1 MNPKNVATSLGNVVF
16 PEGIE
21 LTYIDADEA
30 SIRPSKVGVQKIL
43 QESIKK
49 KLELEPENKM

>member
-1 MNPKNVATSLGNVVF
+1 MATSLGNVVF
-16 PEGIE
+16 PEDIE

-30 SIRPSKVGVQKIL
+30 SIRPSKVDLQKIL
-43 QESIKK
+43 QKSIKK